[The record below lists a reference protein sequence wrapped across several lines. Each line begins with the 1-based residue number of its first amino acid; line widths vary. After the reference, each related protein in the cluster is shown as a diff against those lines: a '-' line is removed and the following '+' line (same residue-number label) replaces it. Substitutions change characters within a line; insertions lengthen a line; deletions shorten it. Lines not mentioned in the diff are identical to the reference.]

1 MIAITIA
8 IIFCLAVVVLCRLAY
23 EIGKI
28 DGHDEGMEDAFNEF
42 KSFYEEEQY
51 AGK

>member
-8 IIFCLAVVVLCRLAY
+8 IFFCLALIVLCRLAY
-23 EIGKI
+23 ELGKI
-28 DGHDEGMEDAFNEF
+28 DGHDEGMEDAFHTF
-42 KSFYEEEQY
+42 KSFYEEELY